1 MKRVLDWFVLR
12 KIPHVTKVPQKF
24 CRWFSTICFQFLC
37 YSFQVEGGFV
47 QGLGLFTIEEIR
59 YSQTGT
65 PWTTGPG
72 AYKIP
77 GFADIP
83 VEFYVHLLRSA
94 PNEKAVFSSKVRRI
108 FIDVKTLPFRFIV
121 YHFNRPK
128 SVWIIILLRLG
139 PFRREIG
146 LSQLSEVFSPGT
158 FLKPH
163 IFYPNNSCE
172 RGLKPSADLWKK
184 WCGFG
189 VRIHWYLLNERL
201 ILVKKKLVWL
211 VWMVPYSV
219 EKVLLNPRS
228 D

>member
-1 MKRVLDWFVLR
+1 MSQKYLKNFVAD
-12 KIPHVTKVPQKF
+12 
-24 CRWFSTICFQFLC
+24 FQPFVFNFC

-108 FIDVKTLPFRFIV
+108 FIDV
-121 YHFNRPK
+121 
-128 SVWIIILLRLG
+128 
-139 PFRREIG
+139 
-146 LSQLSEVFSPGT
+146 
-158 FLKPH
+158 
-163 IFYPNNSCE
+163 
-172 RGLKPSADLWKK
+172 
-184 WCGFG
+184 
-189 VRIHWYLLNERL
+189 
-201 ILVKKKLVWL
+201 
-211 VWMVPYSV
+211 
-219 EKVLLNPRS
+219 
-228 D
+228 